1 MARIREAAMT
11 MFTSS
16 PGSSLMVA
24 MIYCIVIS
32 RIKLDGL

>member
-1 MARIREAAMT
+1 MT